1 MTASRNL
8 CVAVCAA
15 IFSGCALLPE
25 RTVYVEMEP
34 ECSAPAQPAL
44 PELSPE
50 ALDPLPDDV
59 YWDVINRDA
68 RLQDWALEMRAV
80 LREVCSNGGD

>member
-1 MTASRNL
+1 MRGCSLAL
-8 CVAVCAA
+8 VLLLV
-15 IFSGCALLPE
+15 SGCSLLPE

-34 ECSAPAQPAL
+34 ECSVPSQPAL
-44 PELSPE
+44 PELSAE

-68 RLQDWALEMRAV
+68 RLQDWALEMRNV

>member
-1 MTASRNL
+1 MRGCSLAL
-8 CVAVCAA
+8 FLLFVA
-15 IFSGCALLPE
+15 GCSLIPE
-25 RTVYVEMEP
+25 RTVYVDVEP
-34 ECSAPAQPAL
+34 ECSVPAQPAL
-44 PELSPE
+44 PEIPAE

>member
-1 MTASRNL
+1 MRGCSLAL
-8 CVAVCAA
+8 VLLLVA
-15 IFSGCALLPE
+15 GCSLIPE
-25 RTVYVEMEP
+25 RTVYVDVEP
-34 ECSAPAQPAL
+34 DCSAPAQPAL
-44 PELSPE
+44 PVLSPD

-68 RLQDWALEMRAV
+68 RLQDWVLEMRAV